1 MDFDENQEEAGDQG
15 QEGNFGD
22 DLLLIEDDTQA
33 QYKSM
38 KDCVIFLLDC
48 NNSML
53 DNHAINRVL
62 AVSESFLKTKII
74 SNEKDIIGLIL
85 YNTETTQNNFNFS
98 GINVK
103 IPLAP
108 PDAGLIKNIKTLQQ
122 MTNPELNLNY
132 KQFLVENFPPS
143 QMEISLAS
151 ALTVCHSELKNYDE
165 KSHNKRIFLFTDNDN
180 PMNGNFTE
188 RNITIQRA
196 KDMLESEIII
206 ELFPMNFNSSFDMR
220 KFYSDI
226 IPMTVDSNEDLILSR
241 ENCEDRIRE
250 LTKRIRQKEIKKRT
264 LGKCPLFLTK
274 DVKFMVNF
282 YSCIKK
288 TNKSRSYNVDARTN
302 KSLNTITQ
310 LICKETGGILY
321 QNQIGTFQPY
331 GNVKV
336 PFTKDEMKQIKT
348 MDTPGIKLMGFK
360 SFDSIKPY
368 YNIRESYFL
377 YPDESLTTGSSQT
390 CDALI
395 KQMLN
400 KNKVAI
406 VKFIPRE
413 GANIR
418 FCALVPQK
426 ECFDEDFFQTP
437 PGFNLIFLP
446 YADEIRSNTDIM
458 KRVKN
463 ADEIKSAEEEI
474 TNVQMEAARRL
485 IKKMNIE
492 FDSRN
497 FENPSLQKFYA
508 TLQAL
513 ALGEQDIEKI
523 EDYINPN
530 DEALSRVLNNCD
542 EEFKNI
548 FWGYNIER
556 SYVPGQKKPVQPK
569 KRKEEGEVTSEQG
582 AKKSTKKGKKN
593 QDGMVVDEEEDG
605 KKKKKSKKSDDQDGD
620 PDSKPKRGKSSKK
633 KNPED
638 GDVEMND
645 GEEITNDKL
654 LNLLEGGFLES
665 RTAKDLK
672 NICKS
677 KGISVKSRET
687 KKDIINHIQ
696 EYLFTQLKS
705 GQNGQDHV
713 QNGQNNP
720 ISSIDEE
727 I

>member
-1 MDFDENQEEAGDQG
+1 MDFDENQEEGGEQG
-15 QEGNFGD
+15 QEGNNFGD
-22 DLLLIEDDTQA
+22 DLLLIEDDTTA

-38 KDCVIFLLDC
+38 KDCVIFLMDC

-62 AVSESFLKTKII
+62 TVSESFLKTKII
-74 SNEKDIIGLIL
+74 SNEKDIIGLVL

-122 MTNPELNLNY
+122 MTNPEQNLNY
-132 KQFLVENFPPS
+132 KQFLIENFPPS
-143 QMEISLAS
+143 QSEISLAS

-165 KSHNKRIFLFTDNDN
+165 KSHNKRIFLFTDLDN

-264 LGKCPLFLTK
+264 LGKCSLFLTK

-331 GNVKV
+331 GNIKV

-348 MDTPGIKLMGFK
+348 LDAPGIKLMGFK

-377 YPDESLTTGSSQT
+377 YPDESMTNGASQT

-413 GANIR
+413 GSNIR
-418 FCALVPQK
+418 FCALIAQK
-426 ECFDEDFFQTP
+426 ECFDEDYFQTP

-458 KRVKN
+458 RRVKN

-474 TNVQMEAARRL
+474 THTQMEAARRL

-513 ALGEQDIEKI
+513 ALGEQEIEKI

-556 SYVPGQKKPVQPK
+556 TYVPGQKKAPAQPR
-569 KRKEEGEVTSEQG
+569 KRKEDDEDGG
-582 AKKSTKKGKKN
+582 KKTAKKGKKN
-593 QDGMVVDEEEDG
+593 QDGMVVDDEGTG
-605 KKKKKSKKSDDQDGD
+605 KK
-620 PDSKPKRGKSSKK
+620 KSSKK
-633 KNPED
+633 KKD
-638 GDVEMND
+638 DDVEMM
-645 GEEITNDKL
+645 EEISNERL
-654 LNLLEGGFLES
+654 LSLLEAGSLEG
-665 RTAKDLK
+665 RAYPTKVLK

-677 KGISVKSRET
+677 KGITIKAKCN
-687 KKDIINHIQ
+687 KKDIINAIQ
-696 EYLFTQLKS
+696 DYLTLTLRS
-705 GQNGQDHV
+705 GQNEQDYV
-713 QNGQNNP
+713 LANGNGHEMNN
-720 ISSIDEE
+720 INQINSIEE
-727 I
+727 EL